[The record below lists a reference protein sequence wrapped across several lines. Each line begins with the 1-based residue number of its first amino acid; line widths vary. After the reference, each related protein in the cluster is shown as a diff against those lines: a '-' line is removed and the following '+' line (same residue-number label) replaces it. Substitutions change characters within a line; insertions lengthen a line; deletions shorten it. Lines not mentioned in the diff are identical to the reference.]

1 MKDKK
6 GFTLIELLAVIA
18 IISILAVI
26 ALPNVIKT
34 YKRSKKQVFLTE
46 AQTIASTSTKQ
57 YLTNDIQEYL
67 DGTSYCKSRT
77 NENKPLDLSGGKK
90 YYYVKVDADGETKKL
105 IIWDNKQ
112 YIKYISDGTREIS
125 DLKIEEIVEQNNY
138 DMNCDNVLEKTNSII
153 KPDKTYVLNYH
164 VDGNTH
170 TNEITATAIIP
181 ESSTS
186 NFNKVKYIIYRKITR
201 NPNGSAETE
210 YKKIDEVTLTNKSEN
225 FSYTYND
232 NFASTVCL
240 FADYKIEAYTE
251 DDYKISESSGE
262 YSYCFVA
269 GTKVKTETGYKNIE
283 DIKVGEKVYSYNL
296 DNNELELKKV
306 LGTIVSS
313 TKDTYTLTIANKKVE
328 MSPKHQIYIVD
339 KGWTRAYDVK
349 KGDKM
354 LTSDNKV
361 VEIEN
366 IEYKVYDK
374 PIKTYNLTIEG
385 NSNYYVTDIQVLVHN
400 AGSVYC
406 GK

>member
-1 MKDKK
+1 MNRKK
-6 GFTLIELLAVIA
+6 GFTLVELLAVIA
-18 IISILAVI
+18 ILSILVI
-26 ALPNVIKT
+26 VALPNAISS
-34 YKRSKKQVFLTE
+34 YKKSKDQLFLTE
-46 AQTIASTSTKQ
+46 AQTVASTSTRQ
-57 YLTNDIQEYL
+57 YLTEDSLEL
-67 DGTSYCKSRT
+67 LEGAVYCKSKT
-77 NENKPLDLSGGKK
+77 DQKNKLDISNGKK
-90 YYYVKVDADGETKKL
+90 YYYVQVDEDGNQKKL
-105 IIWDNKQ
+105 IIWDDKK
-112 YIKYISDGTREIS
+112 YIKYISNGTNNLK
-125 DLKIEEIVEQNNY
+125 DLKVEDVVKMDNS
-138 DMNCDNVLEKTNSII
+138 DMNCNNVLERTNSVV
-153 KPDKTYVLNYH
+153 KPDKTYVINYY
-164 VDGNTH
+164 VGASS
-170 TNEITATAIIP
+170 NEVTMTALIP

-186 NFNKVKYIIYRKITR
+186 NFDKVKYVIYRKVNR
-201 NPNGSAETE
+201 NPNGSADTE

-232 NFASTVCL
+232 DFASTVCL
-240 FADYKIEAYTE
+240 DADYKIEAYTE

-339 KGWTRAYDVK
+339 KGWTRAFDVK

-366 IEYKVYDK
+366 VEYKVYDK

-385 NSNYYVTDIQVLVHN
+385 NSNYFVTDIQVLVHN
-400 AGSVYC
+400 APSRTC
-406 GK
+406 

>member
-34 YKRSKKQVFLTE
+34 YKKSKKQIFLTE
-46 AQTIASTSTKQ
+46 AQTVASTSTR
-57 YLTNDIQEYL
+57 YFLTNETEEYL
-67 DGTSYCKSRT
+67 DGAVYCKSRT
-77 NENKPLDLSGGKK
+77 NENNPLDLTNGKK
-90 YYYVKVDADGETKKL
+90 YYYVKVDADGEAKKL

-138 DMNCDNVLEKTNSII
+138 DMNCDNVLEKTNSIV
-153 KPDKTYVLNYH
+153 KPDKTYVINYY
-164 VDGNTH
+164 VGESS
-170 TNEITATAIIP
+170 NEVYMTAVIP

-385 NSNYYVTDIQVLVHN
+385 NSNYFVTDIQVLVHN
-400 AGSVYC
+400 APSSTC
-406 GK
+406 